1 MSDLPPPPPQR
12 ASAAEIGDAMEKT
25 GCAITKLVLLGA
37 VFIVGLLIVIGLV
50 VGDTDPIIIEDPDA
64 APTTTEAATD
74 AAPTTTETTAPETAG
89 DLDPA
94 VVAVLDVFG
103 RCLQSAGVNI
113 DRAESFGPPSTLPG
127 QTGADVRWVTF
138 EAPDDLGPVVFD
150 AQLTR
155 GDFLPGTAT
164 LPIVSAR
171 SAGADAAL
179 NLGEAN
185 DPDCY

>member
-1 MSDLPPPPPQR
+1 
-12 ASAAEIGDAMEKT
+12 MEKT

-50 VGDTDPIIIEDPDA
+50 VGGTDDTEATDT
-64 APTTTEAATD
+64 APTTTEAD

-127 QTGADVRWVTF
+127 QTGADVRWVAF

-155 GDFLPGTAT
+155 GDFLPETAT
-164 LPIVSAR
+164 LPIVGPV

-179 NLGEAN
+179 DLGEAN
-185 DPDCY
+185 DPDCL